1 MLIIGVIILS
11 LQDSLI
17 KYMANETSFWQLQ
30 FIRSIGN
37 IILLFGIARI
47 TNGIDILFPLKWKP
61 VYLRALT
68 MTTCMFCFFAAS
80 PQLSFAQMAAG
91 LYTFPI
97 FVSLL
102 AIIFLKERIGLWRF
116 FALILGSFG
125 ALLILEPWSENFK
138 FLQIL
143 PVMAGFFFA
152 CNIILIRKYCRQESV
167 MSLTLAVGVMFFISA
182 SLGILFFELIFQNN
196 FLRGNSPFVFIGWQ
210 SLTLIVFI
218 FCFSCS
224 ILNISGNILLAKAY
238 QTAES
243 SWLAPMDYSY
253 LVFASIWGKIFFGVW
268 PTLLNLIGMF
278 FIAFSGILIAFR
290 EQRKLK
296 SN

>member
-17 KYMANETSFWQLQ
+17 KYMAGETSFWQLQ

-37 IILLFGIARI
+37 IILLFGIAKI
-47 TNGIDILFPLKWKP
+47 TNGTDILFPLKWKP

-102 AIIFLKERIGLWRF
+102 AIVFLKERIGLWRF
-116 FALILGSFG
+116 LALILGSFG

-196 FLRGNSPFVFIGWQ
+196 FLRGNSPFVFIGWP
-210 SLTLIVFI
+210 SLTLIVFV
-218 FCFSCS
+218 FCLSCS
-224 ILNISGNILLAKAY
+224 ILNILGNILLAKAY

-253 LVFASIWGKIFFGVW
+253 LVFAAIWGKIFFGVW

>member
-17 KYMANETSFWQLQ
+17 KYMAGETSFWQLQ

-182 SLGILFFELIFQNN
+182 SLGILLFELIFQNN
-196 FLRGNSPFVFIGWQ
+196 FLRGNSPFVFIGWP
-210 SLTLIVFI
+210 SLTLIVFV

-253 LVFASIWGKIFFGVW
+253 LVFAAIWGKIFFGVW

>member
-17 KYMANETSFWQLQ
+17 KYMAGETSFWQLQ

-196 FLRGNSPFVFIGWQ
+196 FLRGNSPFVFIGWP
-210 SLTLIVFI
+210 SLTLIVFV
-218 FCFSCS
+218 FCLSCS

-253 LVFASIWGKIFFGVW
+253 LVFAAIWGKIFFGVW

-290 EQRKLK
+290 EQRKVK

>member
-1 MLIIGVIILS
+1 MLIVGVIILS

-37 IILLFGIARI
+37 IILLFLIAKL
-47 TNGIDILFPLKWKP
+47 TNGIDILFPIKWKP

-80 PQLSFAQMAAG
+80 PKLSFAQMAAG
-91 LYTFPI
+91 LYTFPL
-97 FVSLL
+97 FVSFL
-102 AIIFLKERIGLWRF
+102 AVIFLNERVGVWRL

-125 ALLILEPWSENFK
+125 ALLILEPWSKNFTYLQ
-138 FLQIL
+138 FLPI
-143 PVMAGFFFA
+143 MAGFFFA
-152 CNIILIRKYCRQESV
+152 CNIILIRKYCREESV

-182 SLGILFFELIFQNN
+182 LLGILFFELIFQNN
-196 FLRGNSPFVFIGWQ
+196 FLKEISPFVFIGWP
-210 SLTLIVFI
+210 SLTLIIFT

-224 ILNISGNILLAKAY
+224 ILNIIGNILLAKAY

-253 LVFASIWGKIFFGVW
+253 LVFAAIWGKIFFGVW
-268 PTLLNLIGMF
+268 PTFLNLFGMF
-278 FIAFSGILIAFR
+278 FIAFSGILIALR
-290 EQRKLK
+290 EQRKMK
-296 SN
+296 IN

>member
-1 MLIIGVIILS
+1 MLIVGVIILS

-17 KYMANETSFWQLQ
+17 KYMASETTFWHLQ

-102 AIIFLKERIGLWRF
+102 AIVFLKERIGLWRF

-182 SLGILFFELIFQNN
+182 LLGILLFELIFQNN
-196 FLRGNSPFVFIGWQ
+196 FLRGNSPFVFIGWP
-210 SLTLIVFI
+210 SLTLIVFV

-253 LVFASIWGKIFFGVW
+253 LVFAAIWGKIFFGVW

>member
-182 SLGILFFELIFQNN
+182 SLGILLFELIFQNN
-196 FLRGNSPFVFIGWQ
+196 FLRGNSPFVFIGWP
-210 SLTLIVFI
+210 SLTLIVFV

-253 LVFASIWGKIFFGVW
+253 LVFAAIWGKIFFGVW

>member
-17 KYMANETSFWQLQ
+17 KYMASETSFWQLQ

-47 TNGIDILFPLKWKP
+47 ANGIDILFPLKWKP

-182 SLGILFFELIFQNN
+182 SLGILLFELIFQNN
-196 FLRGNSPFVFIGWQ
+196 FLRGNSPFVFIGWP
-210 SLTLIVFI
+210 SLTLIVFV

-253 LVFASIWGKIFFGVW
+253 LVFAAIWGKIFFGVW

>member
-17 KYMANETSFWQLQ
+17 KYMASETSFWQLQ

-102 AIIFLKERIGLWRF
+102 AIVFLKERIGLWRF
-116 FALILGSFG
+116 FALVLGSFG

-196 FLRGNSPFVFIGWQ
+196 FLRGNSPFVFIGWP
-210 SLTLIVFI
+210 SLTLIVFQ
-218 FCFSCS
+218 
-224 ILNISGNILLAKAY
+224 NN
-238 QTAES
+238 
-243 SWLAPMDYSY
+243 
-253 LVFASIWGKIFFGVW
+253 
-268 PTLLNLIGMF
+268 
-278 FIAFSGILIAFR
+278 
-290 EQRKLK
+290 
-296 SN
+296 

>member
-17 KYMANETSFWQLQ
+17 KYMAGETSFWQLQ

-182 SLGILFFELIFQNN
+182 SLGILLFELIFQNN
-196 FLRGNSPFVFIGWQ
+196 FLRGNSPFVFIGWP
-210 SLTLIVFI
+210 SLTIIFVF
-218 FCFSCS
+218 CLSCS

-253 LVFASIWGKIFFGVW
+253 LVFAAIWGKIFFGVW